1 MGSAPPDAQL
11 DLLEQVAVSRPRIEG
26 VLDIEVPLGTQSID
40 GVDWRSS
47 TLSLSPGVSK
57 GAPVP
62 AGRTAATHSRLLYD
76 VLGTVYDWLG
86 FDVVEDSVFRDLLIA
101 RIVEP
106 TSKVDA
112 ARVLADLGADTV
124 SYRTVQRHLAKVN
137 TGNYREQIAA
147 ECFTHASIGAGWSL
161 LLYDVTTLYFEAEN
175 EDDLRKVGYSNYPE
189 VVIMPIPVP
198 AWRFSCRSTEVSG
211 AVRAA

>member
-1 MGSAPPDAQL
+1 M
-11 DLLEQVAVSRPRIEG
+11 
-26 VLDIEVPLGTQSID
+26 
-40 GVDWRSS
+40 
-47 TLSLSPGVSK
+47 
-57 GAPVP
+57 
-62 AGRTAATHSRLLYD
+62 
-76 VLGTVYDWLG
+76 
-86 FDVVEDSVFRDLLIA
+86 
-101 RIVEP
+101 
-106 TSKVDA
+106 
-112 ARVLADLGADTV
+112 

-147 ECFTHASIGAGWSL
+147 ECFTHAPDRGGLSL
-161 LLYDVTTLYFEAEN
+161 LLDVTTLYFEAEN